1 MRVLL
6 IGDSCTDVYVYGDVK
21 RLNPEAPVP
30 ILEPKREESSKGMA
44 WNVFDNLKAFGLS
57 VFMLTNEEKIIK
69 TRYIHEKSNQ
79 QILRVDNEP
88 EIKPLPYEP
97 PFITDRSAYHRPP
110 HKAPPKEW
118 YDVMVISDYNKGYVT
133 QEKLFELVEWFE
145 GPVFIDTKKRYVPDG
160 CYVKLNDLEYDK
172 LETKSDNIIITRGDE
187 GTEYKGKLYPAEKV
201 KVFDVV
207 GAGDTFLAALTY
219 GYLKYG
225 TIEEAIPLANK
236 AAAVAVSH
244 RGTYVLT
251 EEDVKKI
258 LH

>member
-30 ILEPKREESSKGMA
+30 ILEPKREDSTKGMA
-44 WNVFDNLKAFGLS
+44 WNVFDNLKAFGMS

-201 KVFDVV
+201 NVFDVV

-225 TIEEAIPLANK
+225 RIDKAIPLANK

-251 EEDVKKI
+251 EEDVQQ
-258 LH
+258 L

>member
-30 ILEPKREESSKGMA
+30 ILEPKREDSTKGMA

-133 QEKLFELVEWFE
+133 QEKLFELVDWFE